1 MTKKGS
7 SKGSSKGSRNLRNIL
22 SNNCAVLYGVLV
34 VAILNVIYYLTKND
48 MDTVIFLSLVGY
60 VTSFFTTNMIYILGA
75 AILFAFLFSEMK
87 AKQFSFFE
95 GAATMTASHARRR
108 KRGKAPPRP
117 STTTEQKLVEGIG
130 DDAGNKVQSK
140 DRVDH
145 ATTTT
150 NAFKD
155 LSAIVGDKGLQSMT
169 QDTVSLMKQQE
180 SLMESLKSME
190 PMINTTRGFLEKMN
204 LSGLAK

>member
-1 MTKKGS
+1 
-7 SKGSSKGSRNLRNIL
+7 
-22 SNNCAVLYGVLV
+22 
-34 VAILNVIYYLTKND
+34 
-48 MDTVIFLSLVGY
+48 
-60 VTSFFTTNMIYILGA
+60 MIYILGA

-95 GAATMTASHARRR
+95 GAATMATMTASHARRR

-117 STTTEQKLVEGIG
+117 STTEEQKLVEGIG